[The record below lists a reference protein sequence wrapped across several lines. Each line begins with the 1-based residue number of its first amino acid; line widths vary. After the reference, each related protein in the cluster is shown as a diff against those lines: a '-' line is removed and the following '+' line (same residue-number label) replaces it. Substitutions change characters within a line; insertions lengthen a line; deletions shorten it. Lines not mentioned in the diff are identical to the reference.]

1 MKPHYSSMNILL
13 FSMAHLYYPLVICYI
28 AIEHG
33 QRNSG
38 FTQLQNGDSPVC
50 YVNVYQM
57 AIDSISMYIPLFFT
71 EGILIFYW

>member
-1 MKPHYSSMNILL
+1 MKVSDSHVNQIPSGNLSQ
-13 FSMAHLYYPLVICYI
+13 F
-28 AIEHG
+28 AIEHHH
-33 QRNSG
+33 RNSG
-38 FTQLQNGDSPVC
+38 FAQLQNGDSPVG